1 MNDLLN
7 IIKKVAIN
15 AINAQK
21 LTTVVYGNVVDVN
34 PLKVQIDQKLVLEK
48 EHLKLT
54 RNVKDFAVEAT
65 MNGSKQNFTVHNGLK
80 KGDKVSMIRV
90 HGGQQY
96 IIIDKE

>member
-1 MNDLLN
+1 MNDFLN

-15 AINAQK
+15 SMNAQK
-21 LTTVVYGNVVDVN
+21 LTTVVYGIVIDVN

-54 RNVKDFAVEAT
+54 RNVKDFTVEAT
-65 MNGSKQNFTVHNGLK
+65 MNGSKQNYTVHNSLK
-80 KGDKVSMIRV
+80 KGDKVTMIRV

-96 IIIDKE
+96 IIVDKE